1 MNLQQVIEQSE
12 KGSFNYKGEKQ
23 QVMWREYVDE
33 VVGYGDDGRELK
45 VRHFAIF
52 FLPANITLRSM
63 HPWPKIVQMSNYSM

>member
-1 MNLQQVIEQSE
+1 
-12 KGSFNYKGEKQ
+12 
-23 QVMWREYVDE
+23 MWREYVDE